1 MTVRAPV
8 AADDVTV
15 MSASIVVE
23 LTTVM
28 FDTLTP
34 EPEIPA
40 LTSDYRE
47 VRSAAATIARGD
59 DWWERL
65 YGAASASSLEKAD

>member
-1 MTVRAPV
+1 MTDKAIVHMRRMLLAMARQVR
-8 AADDVTV
+8 DGK
-15 MSASIVVE
+15 
-23 LTTVM
+23 
-28 FDTLTP
+28 